1 MVKEATAAELKKAIA
16 AAVTERLAE
25 AGPLAAL
32 QEEVEAARAAMREG
46 LPARVEDARAE
57 ARAAPRGRG

>member
-16 AAVTERLAE
+16 AAVAEKLAE

-32 QEEVEAARAAMREG
+32 QEEARYSGDIGEI
-46 LPARVEDARAE
+46 
-57 ARAAPRGRG
+57 